1 MRESVQMDCLE
12 TPLRAERNVTLRGL
26 NHSGSTNTSPSVTG
40 CHLLSSLPH
49 SVCEPTS
56 SKKREKTTHQP
67 GEGAIWGMWKVA
79 IATKRRDKEIKAQN
93 KPIIPL
99 DKPKLQEL
107 AVPKPISLKSQ
118 SKSNL
123 SFNKKIKQNCHSV
136 WYQTFI
142 SWYAR
147 LKRSTGVSHLAWPQ
161 FRWIHLL
168 CQ

>member
-1 MRESVQMDCLE
+1 MFTSCVANSISDFNNKYVLKERKWGNSLRYKWIVWK
-12 TPLRAERNVTLRGL
+12 PHFGRAERNVTLIRGL

-123 SFNKKIKQNCHSV
+123 SLNKN
-136 WYQTFI
+136 
-142 SWYAR
+142 
-147 LKRSTGVSHLAWPQ
+147 
-161 FRWIHLL
+161 
-168 CQ
+168 